1 MAGATKSRKYPASHR
16 PAEFDSGT
24 LRVLQALVTALLHGL
39 FAMPPLPRPGE
50 STAFLWIGDTFA
62 GRDARPVD
70 LRESQGCVTIGTRTA
85 VQAQTVALTIA
96 VLPTH
101 SPLAAFWLLRF
112 VPAM

>member
-1 MAGATKSRKYPASHR
+1 MAKRVKSRKYPASHR

-24 LRVLQALVTALLHGL
+24 LRVLQALVTALFHGL
-39 FAMPPLPRPGE
+39 FAVPPLPRPGE
-50 STAFLWIGDTFA
+50 GASFLRIGDTFA

-101 SPLAAFWLLRF
+101 SPLAAFWLLRL
-112 VPAM
+112 VPAI

>member
-1 MAGATKSRKYPASHR
+1 MVFSPCLHSQGLAKAR
-16 PAEFDSGT
+16 PS
-24 LRVLQALVTALLHGL
+24 
-39 FAMPPLPRPGE
+39 M
-50 STAFLWIGDTFA
+50 WIGDTFA